1 MKGQK
6 SVIFAI
12 VIVIIISV
20 FAIMNMGKVEV
31 SYIFWKGY
39 SPLILV
45 ILFSVLMGVLV
56 TAVAGS
62 SRYRK
67 LNKKHQALRKQFGL
81 PKEEKQSE
89 KDISNKA

>member
-12 VIVIIISV
+12 IIIIIISI

-31 SYIFWKGY
+31 SYIFWEGD

-45 ILFSVLMGVLV
+45 ILSSVLMGVLV
-56 TAVAGS
+56 TAAAGS

-67 LNKKHQALRKQFGL
+67 LKRKHQALRKQFGL
-81 PKEEKQSE
+81 PKEEEASE